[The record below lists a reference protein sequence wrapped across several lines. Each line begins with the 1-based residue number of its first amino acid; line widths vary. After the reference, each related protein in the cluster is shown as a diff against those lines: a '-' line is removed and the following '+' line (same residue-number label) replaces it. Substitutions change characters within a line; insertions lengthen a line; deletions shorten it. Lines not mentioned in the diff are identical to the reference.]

1 MQTRMLEMRLFHQ
14 YLTSTCHTLSQH
26 GLSAY
31 HLSMVIPRM
40 ATSFPYLLDSTL
52 ALSALHLATVEPEN
66 RLTWLDAA
74 VRYQGQ
80 ACSGMGKILPDVTP
94 EHYQSA
100 FVSSVLIF
108 LFATGFPGISPES
121 NQNSNPFLE
130 VLEGRRLITGSAVL
144 FERFAEMGVDAELS
158 GWLCVPDTEESLVKN
173 EQNRYW
179 TYHEPRNSYS

>member
-1 MQTRMLEMRLFHQ
+1 MKKRMLEMRLFHQ

-40 ATSFPYLLDSTL
+40 ATSFPYLLDSIL

-94 EHYQSA
+94 EHYQPA

-121 NQNSNPFLE
+121 NQNGNPFLE
-130 VLEGRRLITGSAVL
+130 VLEGRRLITGSAML
-144 FERFAEMGVDAELS
+144 FERFNEMGVNAELR
-158 GWLCVPDTEESLVKN
+158 GWLCAPDTEESFVKN
-173 EQNRYW
+173 EQNGYW
-179 TYHEPRNSYS
+179 PSHESRNSYS